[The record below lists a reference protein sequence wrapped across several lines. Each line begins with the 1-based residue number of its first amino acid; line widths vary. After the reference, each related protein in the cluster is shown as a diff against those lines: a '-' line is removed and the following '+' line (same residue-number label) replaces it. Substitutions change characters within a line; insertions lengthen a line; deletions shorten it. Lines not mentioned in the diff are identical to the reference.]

1 MEKNNNKN
9 ISYLCFKLAEELFAM
24 HVGKVYKILEMTTI
38 TGVPKSPDYMKG
50 VINLRGK
57 VVPVIDTRL
66 KFGMP
71 PLVESKSTC
80 LLVID
85 ANIGGETVM
94 VSLLVDAV
102 QAVLKIEDGDIL
114 PPPSIG
120 NQYQSDFISGMAK
133 IKERFVMVLNIDAIL
148 SSSDLVNIITVDE
161 VPQKQVD
168 GMPFNK

>member
-9 ISYLCFKLAEELFAM
+9 ISYLCFKLADELFAL
-24 HVGKVYKILEMTTI
+24 HVGKVYKILEMTMI

-66 KFGMP
+66 KFGMT
-71 PLVESKSTC
+71 PLVETKSTC

-148 SSSDLVNIITVDE
+148 SSSDLVDILALDKARQAQEEGLIIN
-161 VPQKQVD
+161 Q
-168 GMPFNK
+168 

>member
-1 MEKNNNKN
+1 MEKNNN
-9 ISYLCFKLAEELFAM
+9 ISYLCFKLGDELFAL

-66 KFGMP
+66 KFGMT
-71 PLVESKSTC
+71 PLGETKSTC

-148 SSSDLVNIITVDE
+148 SSSDMVDILALDE
-161 VPQKQVD
+161 ARQAQEE
-168 GMPFNK
+168 GAILNK